1 MKIVKM
7 DKKIEKEQNR
17 ELEQFCRQIREYVQ
31 SGRIRECEQLI
42 PQYMQKYPD
51 SAVPHHL
58 LGIVLEMK
66 GKHVEAM
73 KHFRAA
79 TALDAGFLPASYNM
93 EQYSSFARKCTIRPA
108 YGWEDCGRKGTHHG
122 INTSG
127 RRSEYSDKK
136 GMFINE
142 TGKADHWILV

>member
-51 SAVPHHL
+51 SAVPHNL

-66 GKHVEAM
+66 GKHVEAIHSTCRFSAGKLQYGAVQFFCEKVYDKTCVWM
-73 KHFRAA
+73 GRLREERHTSWYKH
-79 TALDAGFLPASYNM
+79 
-93 EQYSSFARKCTIRPA
+93 IRQ
-108 YGWEDCGRKGTHHG
+108 
-122 INTSG
+122 
-127 RRSEYSDKK
+127 KK
-136 GMFINE
+136 
-142 TGKADHWILV
+142 

>member
-51 SAVPHHL
+51 SAVPHNL

-73 KHFRAA
+73 KHFRAVFCRQA
-79 TALDAGFLPASYNM
+79 TIW
-93 EQYSSFARKCTIRPA
+93 SSTVLLRESVR
-108 YGWEDCGRKGTHHG
+108 
-122 INTSG
+122 
-127 RRSEYSDKK
+127 
-136 GMFINE
+136 
-142 TGKADHWILV
+142 

>member
-1 MKIVKM
+1 MKIIKM

-51 SAVPHHL
+51 SAVPHNL

-66 GKHVEAM
+66 G
-73 KHFRAA
+73 
-79 TALDAGFLPASYNM
+79 
-93 EQYSSFARKCTIRPA
+93 
-108 YGWEDCGRKGTHHG
+108 CG
-122 INTSG
+122 S
-127 RRSEYSDKK
+127 
-136 GMFINE
+136 NE
-142 TGKADHWILV
+142 TFPGSNCSGCRFSAGKLQYGAVQFFCEKVYDKTCVWMGRLREERHTSWYKHIRQKK